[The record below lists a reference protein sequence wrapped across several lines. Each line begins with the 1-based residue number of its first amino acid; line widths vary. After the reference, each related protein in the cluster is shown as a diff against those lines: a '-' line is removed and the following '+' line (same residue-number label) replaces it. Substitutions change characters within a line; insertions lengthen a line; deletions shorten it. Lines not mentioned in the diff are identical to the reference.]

1 MMKRP
6 LHILTNLTARFALL
20 CAFGLASLLP
30 LYAQQSAE
38 KSIDST
44 AAITPVD
51 QTTVRAADQTPHQT
65 TDQIA
70 DQTADGDVPAAP
82 TPQSSASPQSSSNS
96 VVTATPLTFG
106 ERLRIY
112 EHSFV
117 EPEGVIGPAL
127 GAAVGQA
134 DNTPRE
140 WGQGA
145 AGYATR
151 LGSAYGR
158 SVIARTVALGVA
170 TIDREDSRFQPSN
183 ETGVWRRTK
192 HAVVGTLVS
201 RTPSGGNMPAIS
213 RFVGVYSAAFI
224 ANAWEPPS
232 QDSSTKAWERGST
245 ALASSIGWHV
255 FEEFWPDIRHALHFP
270 QGQ

>member
-1 MMKRP
+1 MTKR
-6 LHILTNLTARFALL
+6 LSHMLTNIASRFALL
-20 CAFGLASLLP
+20 CGFGLASLFP
-30 LYAQQSAE
+30 LYAQQSTEPAIE
-38 KSIDST
+38 S
-44 AAITPVD
+44 AATDTSPD
-51 QTTVRAADQTPHQT
+51 QTNVRIADQTPYQT
-65 TDQIA
+65 PDL
-70 DQTADGDVPAAP
+70 TADSDVPEAP
-82 TPQSSASPQSSSNS
+82 TPQSSSNSPSSSNS

-117 EPEGVIGPAL
+117 TPEGLIGPAL

-134 DNTPRE
+134 NNTPPE

-145 AGYATR
+145 SGYATR
-151 LGSAYGR
+151 LASAYGR
-158 SVIARTVALGVA
+158 NVIAHTVALGVA
-170 TIDREDSRFQPSN
+170 TVDREDSRFQPSN
-183 ETGVWRRTK
+183 ETGFWRRTK

-201 RTPSGGNMPAIS
+201 RTPSGGNTPAIS

-232 QDSSTKAWERGST
+232 QDSSAKAWERGST

-255 FEEFWPDIRHALHFP
+255 LEEFWPDIRHALHLRH
-270 QGQ
+270 QQ